1 MEDHGATELRFG
13 LEWELWVLD
22 KLLLGGATEAEV
34 IETLV
39 AQGVDEATAEL
50 SVHKLVESTSFNKMR
65 TRLRRALMAERLE
78 RLQSELAMSDRDHI
92 PMRADIDKETLY
104 RDHWVGSW
112 PVHLTQTAKEMRAVK
127 RWSLD
132 HLGQRLDGLEVEVNS
147 DRLLAVDARDT
158 ETRTTTMSFREFATR
173 AQHEASNDFYI
184 VSRNGLFSRPE
195 LGTLWEDLTPLPKI
209 LVAPKF
215 PHGVSLWLGPAGTTT
230 PPHFDPHNVLLVQ
243 VQGRKRVRL
252 APRLTPD
259 SLGVLDNYYLTP
271 SLDEAFGDRV
281 FTVELSPGDSL
292 FIPVGWFHEV
302 TSLEPSIT
310 LSFLS
315 FPWPNHFHWFRPP
328 R

>member
-1 MEDHGATELRFG
+1 MSTELRFG

-22 KLLLGGATEAEV
+22 KLLLSEATEADV

-39 AQGVDEATAEL
+39 AQGVDEEAAEFG
-50 SVHKLVESTSFNKMR
+50 VHTLVESKRFDG
-65 TRLRRALMAERLE
+65 LRQRIQRALMAERIE
-78 RLQSELAMSDRDHI
+78 RLQSELARGDRDHI
-92 PMRADIDKETLY
+92 PVRADIDRQALY
-104 RDHWVGSW
+104 HEHWAGSW
-112 PVHLTQTAKEMRAVK
+112 PVHLTECAKEMHAVK
-127 RWSLD
+127 TWSLD
-132 HLGQRLDGLEVEVNS
+132 HLGQRLGDLKVEVNS
-147 DRLLAVDARDT
+147 DRLLATDARDT
-158 ETRTTTMSFREFATR
+158 ESRSTDMAFREFATR
-173 AQHEASNDFYI
+173 AQRESSNDFYI

-195 LGTLWEDLTPLPKI
+195 LETLWEDLAPLPEI

-215 PHGVSLWLGPAGTTT
+215 PQGVSLWLGPAGTTT

-252 APRLTPD
+252 APRVTAD
-259 SLGVLDNYYLTP
+259 SLNVLDNYYLVP
-271 SLDEAFGDRV
+271 SLDEAFGERV
-281 FTVELSPGDSL
+281 FTVELLPGESL

-302 TSLEPSIT
+302 TSLDPSIT